1 MDDTVREYKDK
12 SGGDALGVSVAAKT
26 SRLGSPCVG
35 VPILEGEGNPRQI
48 IRQMEKVLGISSW
61 IDNI

>member
-1 MDDTVREYKDK
+1 MESTVVEHKNK
-12 SGGDALGVSVAAKT
+12 VGGDALGEAVAAKT
-26 SRLGSPCVG
+26 SRLGSPGDG
-35 VPILEGEGNPRQI
+35 VPILEGDGKPRQM